1 MRDRGPRP
9 PLKPKPRGLRVP
21 ATLLVMAALATYL
34 LLALPMV
41 LRAPFHA
48 DDFIF
53 LERTRSAP
61 FAWLWQTADV
71 PFGYYRPWSREFSF
85 WLLQRLFGARELPF
99 HLTALGLF
107 LGTLAMFHALARRL
121 AGPLAAVAA
130 TFGVAAMAAWGT
142 LLIWPSGL
150 QDLWMYAFGMA
161 AILCVSRG
169 RIVLA
174 AVGTALALL
183 SKESALVLPAIAA
196 AYVVVIERRNPFQ
209 ALWRTAPLWG
219 VTAGWT
225 FLHPLVAGRLYHHA
239 AAAPADATAWINP
252 LAGSLLLQAAA
263 SMVNL
268 DAPLHPTLRWLA
280 VAQDALRPMAVLV
293 IPALI
298 VALRSGRRPAA
309 ARRTEVPP
317 GRLIA
322 FGVAWAILGWL
333 PLLQPPLTWH
343 AYYGLFGAL
352 GAWLALGCLLS
363 RARWA
368 LAPVLGAMVVLAA
381 AQALTPSLDLG
392 TAFYQIRASN
402 FVLMTRTF
410 LLAQDPVPPPHSRI
424 FLAQVPGAVG
434 LIPWDQRSIAPQIW
448 TGDTTLSMYYVSR
461 YQPRTPGDS
470 LGKDVL
476 FSYDNGR
483 GWQSQLIDVPTAAS
497 PPEIVQQYATF
508 LWSIGRPADARTQ
521 FLRLAQQYPAEWAA
535 AFNLGSC
542 YLQMGD
548 SAQALRWYER
558 AASLPGAPDKLKLT
572 AERVRRARAR

>member
-21 ATLLVMAALATYL
+21 ATLLVMAPLAAYL

-61 FAWLWQTADV
+61 FGWLWQTADV

-130 TFGVAAMAAWGT
+130 TFGVAAMAAWAT

-219 VTAGWT
+219 VAAGWT
-225 FLHPLVAGRLYHHA
+225 FLHPLVAGRLYPPA

-309 ARRTEVPP
+309 ARRTEVPRRRSP
-317 GRLIA
+317 GTPTTGCSA
-322 FGVAWAILGWL
+322 PWARGSRS
-333 PLLQPPLTWH
+333 
-343 AYYGLFGAL
+343 GA
-352 GAWLALGCLLS
+352 C
-363 RARWA
+363 
-368 LAPVLGAMVVLAA
+368 
-381 AQALTPSLDLG
+381 
-392 TAFYQIRASN
+392 
-402 FVLMTRTF
+402 
-410 LLAQDPVPPPHSRI
+410 
-424 FLAQVPGAVG
+424 
-434 LIPWDQRSIAPQIW
+434 
-448 TGDTTLSMYYVSR
+448 
-461 YQPRTPGDS
+461 
-470 LGKDVL
+470 
-476 FSYDNGR
+476 
-483 GWQSQLIDVPTAAS
+483 
-497 PPEIVQQYATF
+497 YA
-508 LWSIGRPADARTQ
+508 
-521 FLRLAQQYPAEWAA
+521 
-535 AFNLGSC
+535 
-542 YLQMGD
+542 
-548 SAQALRWYER
+548 
-558 AASLPGAPDKLKLT
+558 
-572 AERVRRARAR
+572 ARAGRWRRCWGRWWCWPRPRRSPRRSTWEPPSIRSARRTSCS